1 MSKNDEYVS
10 HMRKLFFFS
19 ADPTTN
25 LRPGETGRNVGQ
37 FRQAFRALN
46 AAQDTE
52 RQNGSR

>member
-25 LRPGETGRNVGQ
+25 LRPGETGQ
-37 FRQAFRALN
+37 HC
-46 AAQDTE
+46 
-52 RQNGSR
+52 